1 MLFLLV
7 IVLVAC
13 GQSEETDAGE
23 DETEQNEVTEEATE
37 TEEAEDA
44 ITLRLA
50 DIQPDG
56 FPTVV
61 GAEEFARLVEEK
73 TDGRYSI
80 EVYAGG
86 QLGDEKSIIEEI
98 QLGSIELARVNGVPL
113 TEFNDNIGVL
123 NLPYLFESQEK
134 KWEVWTGD
142 VGEEI
147 LESFLDNN
155 MIGLAFYDNGERFFY
170 SGKQPI
176 NGLEDM
182 EGQKIRV
189 QESELAIDIV
199 EALGASAN
207 PMAYDEVYSA
217 IQTGVIDGAEN
228 NFPSFFTSGHYEVAE
243 YATIPG
249 YQSVPEVLIG
259 SKQLWDSLSDEDKTA
274 FKEAAMESIDIQR
287 EAWDKLVIEAQE
299 EIEEHGNEIIELD
312 DIGPW
317 REAVQSVY
325 EKHGDQYKDLLD
337 KILK

>member
-23 DETEQNEVTEEATE
+23 DETEQNEVTEGAAE
-37 TEEAEDA
+37 TEEAVDA

-73 TDGRYSI
+73 TDGRYNI
-80 EVYAGG
+80 EVYPGG

-123 NLPYLFESQEK
+123 NLPYLFESQEE
-134 KWEVWTGD
+134 KWEIWTGD

-299 EIEEHGNEIIELD
+299 EIEEYGNEIIELD